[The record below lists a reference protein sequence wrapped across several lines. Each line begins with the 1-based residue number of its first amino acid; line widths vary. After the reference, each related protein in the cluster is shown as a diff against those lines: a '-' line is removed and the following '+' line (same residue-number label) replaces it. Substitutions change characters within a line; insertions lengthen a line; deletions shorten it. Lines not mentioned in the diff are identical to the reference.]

1 MNRNSPLYE
10 SIVLALVATVL
21 TGKAVLAEDL
31 PQDEAMPEKSNIVLA
46 TATTSTPHNDAR
58 TKTSDTSQDDAL
70 KEALEGILAD
80 SKLEL
85 EMRLSGHKS
94 LNLTPDP

>member
-21 TGKAVLAEDL
+21 TGKVVLAEDP
-31 PQDEAMPEKSNIVLA
+31 PQDEATPQKQNIVLA
-46 TATTSTPHNDAR
+46 KTSTSTAHNDAR
-58 TKTSDTSQDDAL
+58 TKTSDTSQDEAL

-94 LNLTPDP
+94 LNLTADL